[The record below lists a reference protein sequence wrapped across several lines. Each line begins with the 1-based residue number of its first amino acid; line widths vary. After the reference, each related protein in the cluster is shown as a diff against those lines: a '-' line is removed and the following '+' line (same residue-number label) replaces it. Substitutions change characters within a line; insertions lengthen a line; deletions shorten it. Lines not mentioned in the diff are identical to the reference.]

1 MTLSFSRP
9 LALSQG
15 DPAGVGPDVTL
26 LAWMRR
32 RELGLPP
39 FVFIGDPDVLASRAK
54 LLGLTIAIR
63 ETDCTNA
70 NDVFADALPVLPI
83 AAGIDVV
90 AGEPHVAT
98 AKSTI
103 AAIERAVSL
112 TMSGEA
118 LGVVTNPIAKSVLY
132 EFGFPF
138 PGHTEFLADLAA
150 RATGQAGMPVM
161 MLAGPKLR
169 TIPVTIHIPLKDVP
183 QALTADLIIE
193 TCRIADADLRRRF
206 GIEQPRLAIAGLNPH
221 AGEDGTIGKEDETVI
236 KPAIQ
241 FLRSEGINAI
251 GPLPADTMFHDDARA
266 RYDVAI
272 CMYHDQALIP
282 AKALGFDDAV
292 NVTLGLPFVRTSP
305 DHGTAFGIAGKGLAR
320 ESSLVAALKLAGH
333 LGRTNEGHR

>member
-39 FVFIGDPDVLASRAK
+39 FAFIGDPDVLASRAK

-132 EFGFPF
+132 ESGFPF

-221 AGEDGTIGKEDETVI
+221 AGEDGAIGKEDETVI

-320 ESSLVAALKLAGH
+320 ENSLVAALKLAGH
-333 LGRTNEGHR
+333 LGRTTEGHR

>member
-54 LLGLTIAIR
+54 LLGLAIAIR

-132 EFGFPF
+132 ESGFPF

-221 AGEDGTIGKEDETVI
+221 AGEDGAIGKEDETVI

-320 ESSLVAALKLAGH
+320 ENSLVAALKLAGH
-333 LGRTNEGHR
+333 LGRTTEGHR

>member
-32 RELGLPP
+32 RELGLAP

-132 EFGFPF
+132 ESGFPF

-150 RATGQAGMPVM
+150 RATGQARMPVM

-320 ESSLVAALKLAGH
+320 ENSLVAALKLAGH
-333 LGRTNEGHR
+333 LGRTTEGHR

>member
-132 EFGFPF
+132 ESGFPF

-305 DHGTAFGIAGKGLAR
+305 DHGTAFDIAGSGRANPA
-320 ESSLVAALKLAGH
+320 SLIAAIKLAAR
-333 LGRTNEGHR
+333 LADADTTL

>member
-132 EFGFPF
+132 ESGFPF

-221 AGEDGTIGKEDETVI
+221 AGEDGTIGKEDDTVI

-320 ESSLVAALKLAGH
+320 ENSLVAALKLAGH
-333 LGRTNEGHR
+333 LGRTTEGHR